1 MASSDFS
8 EISTTKLAC
17 RAESKYKISDTS
29 PANRYDNT
37 THCNDSLKIYKLLL
51 FSEARRSKG
60 NVDGRTGVR
69 EDKQ

>member
-29 PANRYDNT
+29 PVKHCDNT
-37 THCNDSLKIYKLLL
+37 TTLQVFYKFLL
-51 FSEARRSKG
+51 FSEARRSEG
-60 NVDGRTGVR
+60 NVDGRMGVR